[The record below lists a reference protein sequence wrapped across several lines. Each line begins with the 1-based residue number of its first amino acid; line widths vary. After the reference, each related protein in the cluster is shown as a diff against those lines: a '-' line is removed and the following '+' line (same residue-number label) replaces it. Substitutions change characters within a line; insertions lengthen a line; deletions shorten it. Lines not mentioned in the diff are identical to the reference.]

1 MEGHQDSN
9 DNRPLSSL
17 VSDLAREISDL
28 VRQEMA
34 LARAEMSEK
43 ISQATSGVTSLA
55 AGGMIL
61 LISLFFLAE
70 ALVFGIAA
78 VLQIW
83 LDASVAAWLA
93 PLLVGL
99 LAAVIGWVLLS
110 KGRSNL
116 QPRNLAPQRTMD
128 SLQRDEELVKEH
140 AR

>member
-1 MEGHQDSN
+1 MEQDKE
-9 DNRPLSSL
+9 NRPLSSL
-17 VSDLAREISDL
+17 IGDLTREISDL

-83 LDASVAAWLA
+83 LAEWVAAWLA

-99 LAAVIGWVLLS
+99 LAAAIGWALLS

-116 QPRNLAPQRTMD
+116 QPRSLAPQRTVD
-128 SLQRDEELVKEH
+128 SLRRDEEMVKEH

>member
-1 MEGHQDSN
+1 MQHDQE
-9 DNRPLSSL
+9 NRPLSSL

-43 ISQATSGVTSLA
+43 INQATSGISSVA

-70 ALVFGIAA
+70 ALVFGVAA
-78 VLQIW
+78 ILQIW

-93 PLLVGL
+93 PLLVGIV
-99 LAAVIGWVLLS
+99 AAVVGWALLS

-116 QPRNLAPQRTMD
+116 QPRNLAPQRTME
-128 SLQRDEELVKEH
+128 SLRRDEELVRDR

>member
-78 VLQIW
+78 ILQIW

>member
-1 MEGHQDSN
+1 MQHDEE
-9 DNRPLSSL
+9 NRSLSFL

-43 ISQATSGVTSLA
+43 ISQATSGISSIA

-78 VLQIW
+78 ILQIW
-83 LDASVAAWLA
+83 LEASVAAWLA
-93 PLLVGL
+93 PLLVGI
-99 LAAVIGWVLLS
+99 LAAAVGWALLS

-116 QPRNLAPQRTMD
+116 QPRNLAPQRTME
-128 SLQRDEELVKEH
+128 SLRRDEELVRDR